1 MCCEHPNKKEGVEQG
16 KLDEEEKQTIK
27 FLSVTVLRGDTVLDV
42 DLCKMF
48 ILYFFLGHDIESAES
63 QFVGGAVNRR
73 SSSSAFFRAQC
84 RRSFV
89 VSVLI
94 R

>member
-1 MCCEHPNKKEGVEQG
+1 MCCEHPNKKEGAEQG

-27 FLSVTVLRGDTVLDV
+27 FLSVTVLRGDKVLDV
-42 DLCKMF
+42 DLCKKF
-48 ILYFFLGHDIESAES
+48 ILHFLGYDIKSAES